1 MVNQTMKILITK
13 IVLVLL
19 FILPAAGISEQRLAL
34 ASGQNQQISTGA
46 QDISLMQLEEVS
58 DLIMSPGC
66 NYVYTLSFCPSAEA
80 EQMRELVKDKI
91 AAGETTDEI
100 LDYFAEIYGPKVL
113 AQPAKSGFYFAA
125 WWFPFFLIFD
135 VILLVA
141 VMLIIWRKKSGLP
154 EDAPDHA
161 GSGAEPPD
169 QELTELLEKEVRQ
182 FRQK

>member
-1 MVNQTMKILITK
+1 MVNQTLKILITK

-19 FILPAAGISEQRLAL
+19 LILPAVGIPEKRPAL
-34 ASGQNQQISTGA
+34 ASGQNEEISKGA

-66 NYVYTLSFCPSAEA
+66 KYVYTLSFCPSAEA

-91 AAGETTDEI
+91 AAGETTDDI

-113 AQPAKSGFYFAA
+113 ARPAKSGFYFAA

-135 VILLVA
+135 AILVVA

-161 GSGAEPPD
+161 GSGAEPTD
-169 QELTELLEKEVRQ
+169 QELTKLLEKEVRQ